1 VKCKVCGKDFEEN
14 QIGKSG
20 MCVLC
25 YLNFILTDP
34 DMVREREEFVK
45 ISGHLSEEQLNRRF
59 TI

>member
-25 YLNFILTDP
+25 YLNFLLTDS
-34 DMVREREEFVK
+34 DLIRVRKEFVK
-45 ISGHLSEEQLNRRF
+45 RSGYLSEEQLNRQF

>member
-1 VKCKVCGKDFEEN
+1 MKCKVCGKDFEEN

-25 YLNFILTDP
+25 YLNFLLTDS
-34 DMVREREEFVK
+34 DLIRVRKEFVK
-45 ISGHLSEEQLNRRF
+45 RSGYLSEEQLNRQF